1 MAMDLAAEVERRASW
16 DSATGSPKRLS
27 LSFLTSSS
35 SYSIW
40 SGSEIMKSRASFLT
54 RLGDLNSVKVR
65 LRCCWSPCD
74 FTLSSVVAPLWSRC
88 QNPTSVIC
96 DAAGEEFGFYLL

>member
-1 MAMDLAAEVERRASW
+1 MAMDLAAEVERRVSW

-35 SYSIW
+35 SYSMW
-40 SGSEIMKSRASFLT
+40 SRSEIMKSRASFLK

-65 LRCCWSPCD
+65 LRCCWSPCE
-74 FTLSSVVAPLWSRC
+74 FYI
-88 QNPTSVIC
+88 VIC
-96 DAAGEEFGFYLL
+96 GSAAVESMPESYFCNL